1 MSDDKTPYKPR
12 PGSIGEQA
20 IAYLAIKGR
29 CSARDLADGIECEH
43 GSLHASLNMAVLHGL
58 VLRDAVDQITYYTL
72 PVMTQQAD
80 VPVVGDSAKVD
91 AAQMRQAWSEAER
104 GAAES
109 SRFECGVYS
118 DGRMVLE
125 IGDSVYTFTRAER
138 ERLMRFL
145 VGGKAA

>member
-43 GSLHASLNMAVLHGL
+43 GSLHASLNLAVLHGL
-58 VLRDAVDQITYYTL
+58 VLREAVDQITYYGL
-72 PVMTQQAD
+72 PSSKQATD
-80 VPVVGDSAKVD
+80 LTVISDSAKVD
-91 AAQMRQAWSEAER
+91 AAQMSKAWSEVER
-104 GAAES
+104 ETAES